1 MAAAAE
7 VISGAIPAARRNT
20 FFTGTP
26 EIYFAKAIDNSRLVK
41 VEDPRRNRE
50 MKQFAT
56 ALACL
61 FLLVFTY
68 AWQHFRAIEYGYL
81 IESSKRELN
90 NLTEMNRALH
100 LEDASLRDPERIDV
114 MARRMGLVPPEPG
127 QVMRMDSAAAES
139 NTAVVASGEAVVIM
153 PGQERQQKGELFSG
167 SPGRPAGEAALPR
180 DIFGGRPAVGPP
192 VCLAGVF

>member
-1 MAAAAE
+1 MAAAAAA
-7 VISGAIPAARRNT
+7 IRSAIPAAWRNR

-41 VEDPRRNRE
+41 VEDPGRNRE
-50 MKQFAT
+50 MKQFGT

-81 IESSKRELN
+81 IESAKRELN
-90 NLTEMNRALH
+90 NLTEMNRALR

-127 QVMRMDSAAAES
+127 QVIRLDNAAVDSNAP
-139 NTAVVASGEAVVIM
+139 VVASVEPVIVL
-153 PGQERQQKGELFSG
+153 GQ
-167 SPGRPAGEAALPR
+167 
-180 DIFGGRPAVGPP
+180 
-192 VCLAGVF
+192 

>member
-1 MAAAAE
+1 MAAAAATMSSA
-7 VISGAIPAARRNT
+7 VPAARRNT

-41 VEDPRRNRE
+41 VEDPGHNRE
-50 MKQFAT
+50 MKQFGT
-56 ALACL
+56 ALAVL

-90 NLTEMNRALH
+90 NMSEMNRALR

-127 QVMRMDSAAAES
+127 QVIRMDSSAADS
-139 NTAVVASGEAVVIM
+139 NAPVMASVEPVVIL
-153 PGQERQQKGELFSG
+153 PGQ
-167 SPGRPAGEAALPR
+167 
-180 DIFGGRPAVGPP
+180 
-192 VCLAGVF
+192 

>member
-1 MAAAAE
+1 MAAAAA
-7 VISGAIPAARRNT
+7 VHSAIPVVRRST

-50 MKQFAT
+50 MKQFGT

-68 AWQHFRAIEYGYL
+68 AWQHFRAIEYGYQ
-81 IESSKRELN
+81 IESAKRELN
-90 NLTEMNRALH
+90 NLTEMNRALR

-114 MARRMGLVPPEPG
+114 IARRMGLVPPQPG
-127 QVMRMDSAAAES
+127 QVIRMDNAYEDA
-139 NTAVVASGEAVVIM
+139 NRPVMASVE
-153 PGQERQQKGELFSG
+153 
-167 SPGRPAGEAALPR
+167 
-180 DIFGGRPAVGPP
+180 P
-192 VCLAGVF
+192 VSVLAGQ

>member
-1 MAAAAE
+1 MAAAAA
-7 VISGAIPAARRNT
+7 VGVMNGAIPAAQRNT

-41 VEDPRRNRE
+41 VEDPGRNRE
-50 MKQFAT
+50 MKQFGT
-56 ALACL
+56 ALAVL

-127 QVMRMDSAAAES
+127 QVIRMDSGAAES
-139 NTAVVASGEAVVIM
+139 DAAVMASAE
-153 PGQERQQKGELFSG
+153 
-167 SPGRPAGEAALPR
+167 
-180 DIFGGRPAVGPP
+180 P
-192 VCLAGVF
+192 VMVLAGQ